1 MVRHFRLSY
10 VKLCILSTLGLLA
23 IALNAFQFKQQDGKV
38 YKFGKEDG
46 PDWHKQP
53 DMLAFKIP
61 SGNDMPDIK
70 SRDDIDRIETESTAD
85 RKLIQVSL
93 KDKSRDKKKQIA
105 KKILSN
111 SQKMIRLPVLTTAP
125 EKAANQEKWVIAD
138 NRLLIQLKKKKNH
151 KQVLQRLAN
160 NYNLQIERLGDIAHL
175 MRIQDLDQNGR
186 GIFQTADQL
195 QQTEHVKL
203 AYPNRLEMF
212 KAHGGD
218 AKLDKAWHIANHGGG
233 IWCNGKTGEK
243 GADISLQPVWD
254 QGFMGQGV
262 KVGVID
268 FFGFDYDHP
277 DMQGRIAAGYNC
289 IDNSSYNASNFFFTD
304 KSNAHAMTVS
314 GIIAANKNNDKGSAG
329 VAPEATI
336 VPFLID
342 NSEASIILALEKA
355 ISSQFNVDVINMSF
369 GAPNATSMLQDAI
382 TKAVDSG
389 RSGKGTVL
397 VASHGNENKNDQ
409 NEAQYPSAYSEV
421 ISVGATTPEDKR
433 KKPGDGWDVTGEW
446 GSNYG
451 EMLDVVAPGVC
462 IISTDLTGSKGYYE
476 DGDFVGL
483 SRTSSSAPIVTGT
496 VASLLEKNP
505 DLSWQGVR
513 EKIRNGADE
522 VGDYSY
528 NKQGGKSLETGYGRI
543 NAAATLGVPV
553 GIAESSNAESDLSF
567 AIKSPFN
574 RDLTVFVK
582 GRMDDAITMTLYNMA
597 GQQQLQRNI
606 KDESRQQTFNVD
618 KLAKGIYI
626 TSFRN
631 QKGKVLETRKLIKTR

>member
-1 MVRHFRLSY
+1 MVRYLRVSY
-10 VKLCILSTLGLLA
+10 GKLLVLSTLGVLV
-23 IALNAFQFKQQDGKV
+23 IALSAFQFKEQEGKA
-38 YKFGKEDG
+38 YKFGKEDAS
-46 PDWHKQP
+46 DWHKQH
-53 DMLAFKIP
+53 DMLAFKMP
-61 SGNDMPDIK
+61 SGKELPTLK
-70 SRDDIDRIETESTAD
+70 SRDHIEEIETKSVGD
-85 RKLIQVSL
+85 GKLIQVYL
-93 KDKSRDKKKQIA
+93 KEESRHSKEKIA
-105 KKILSN
+105 NKILGHAE
-111 SQKMIRLPVLTTAP
+111 KTIRLPVLTTAP
-125 EKAANQEKWVIAD
+125 DKAADQEQWVIAD
-138 NRLLIQLKKKKNH
+138 NRLLVQLKKKNNH
-151 KQVLQRLAN
+151 EQVLLRLAN
-160 NYNLQIERLGDIAHL
+160 THNLQIERQGHIAHL
-175 MRIQDLDQNGR
+175 MRIQGVDQNGR
-186 GIFQTADQL
+186 AIFQTAAKL
-195 QQTEHVKL
+195 QQAEQVKE

-218 AKLDKAWHIANHGGG
+218 PKLHKAWHIANKGEG
-233 IWCNGKTGEK
+233 IWCNGKTGKK
-243 GADISLQPVWD
+243 GADISLNPVWD
-254 QGFMGQGV
+254 QGFYGKGV

-277 DMQGRIAAGYNC
+277 DMQGSMAGGYNC

-304 KSNAHAMTVS
+304 ESNAHAMTVS
-314 GIIAANKNNDKGSAG
+314 GIIAANKNNGKGSAG

-355 ISSQFNVDVINMSF
+355 ISSQFDVDVINMSF

-382 TKAVDSG
+382 QKAVDSG

-409 NEAQYPSAYSEV
+409 NQAQYPSAYSEV
-421 ISVGATTPEDKR
+421 ISVGATTPDDKR

-462 IISTDLTGSKGYYE
+462 VISTDLTGSKGYYE

-513 EKIRNGADE
+513 EKVRNGADE

-528 NKQGGKSLETGYGRI
+528 NKQGGKSLETGYGRL

-553 GIAESSNAESDLSF
+553 GIAESQNPESDLSF
-567 AIKSPFN
+567 AVKSPFS
-574 RDLTVFVK
+574 RELTVLIK
-582 GRMDDAITMTLYNMA
+582 GRMDEAITITLYNMA
-597 GQQQLQRNI
+597 GQQQLSRTIN
-606 KDESRQQTFNVD
+606 DNGRQQTYDVD
-618 KLAKGIYI
+618 ELAKGMYI
-626 TSFRN
+626 ANFQN
-631 QKGKVLETRKLIKTR
+631 QKGEVLATQKLIKTR